1 MTMHPIDWMIVFA
14 CVAAITWFS
23 VYTARYM
30 KGVADFLA
38 GNRTAGRYVL
48 TMAAS
53 ATGLGAISAVSYF
66 EQYYAAGFPTIWW
79 MWMTVPAGLVITLT
93 GWVYYR
99 FRETRCLTLA
109 QFFEVRYSRRFR
121 IFAAMIVWL
130 SGLLNFGIFPY
141 VAANFFVY
149 FCGMPDTLP
158 VLGLPTYWP
167 IMVATTGMALLYT
180 TLGGQITVMLT
191 DCIQGFFCGVVL
203 LVLSVFLLNQYPWED
218 VVESMQTAPTQ
229 STREDLTRDADLKKL
244 AFDEAISQGMADV
257 AQERRLEYESLLAK
271 IEDPDQLREEASGKS
286 MLNPFDT
293 SRVENFGL
301 AFFLILVFNQFYGA
315 LSWQGSQAYQSSGI
329 SPHEQKMGQI
339 IFPWVYAI
347 RLVGLMLLAVTAL
360 TFLNHPNYA
369 SQAAEANQVLD
380 DLRQSDV
387 PQLAVQQR
395 VPVALS
401 YMLPTGLRGLFC
413 VSMVFLLITTQDT
426 YMHSW
431 GSIFVQDILLP
442 LLQKRIPP
450 EQHVR
455 WLRWSICGVALF
467 AILFAIFYEP
477 SEFIQ
482 MYFAITGAVFSG
494 LGCAIIGGLYWKYGG
509 TLAAYV
515 AVSIGAVLSIARIV
529 LQQYTEQ
536 IAAVP
541 AKGPLLRLVDYLN
554 TQVTSQ
560 IIWFWIMVICI
571 VVYIF
576 LSLVR
581 LREPFDLDKML
592 HRGKYDDKG
601 DHQKAT
607 NKWRAVWLNV
617 IGITDEFSR
626 FDQLLALALV
636 LWNAIWISIF
646 VVVTATHYFVT
657 PIENAWWNS
666 FWHVW
671 IYVQIG
677 VGIPAMVWFTIG
689 GVRDIRAVFQRLATG
704 ERDATDDGTV
714 FKDGS

>member
-1 MTMHPIDWMIVFA
+1 MTMHPIDWTIVFA
-14 CVAAITWFS
+14 CVAALTGFS
-23 VYTARYM
+23 IYTARYM

-218 VVESMQTAPTQ
+218 VVESMQTAPMQ

-360 TFLNHPNYA
+360 TFLNHPDYA
-369 SQAAEANQVLD
+369 SQAAEANEVLD

-455 WLRWSICGVALF
+455 WLRRSICGVALF
-467 AILFAIFYEP
+467 AILFASFYKP

-560 IIWFWIMVICI
+560 IIWLWIMVICI
-571 VVYIF
+571 IVYIV
-576 LSLVR
+576 LSLGR
-581 LREPFDLDKML
+581 LRQPFNLDEML

-601 DHQKAT
+601 DHQKAA

-646 VVVTATHYFVT
+646 VVVTATHYLVT

-677 VGIPAMVWFTIG
+677 VGIPAMVWFTVG
-689 GVRDIRAVFQRLATG
+689 GGWDSRAVFQRLATS

-714 FKDGS
+714 FKDGP

>member
-1 MTMHPIDWMIVFA
+1 M
-14 CVAAITWFS
+14 
-23 VYTARYM
+23 
-30 KGVADFLA
+30 
-38 GNRTAGRYVL
+38 
-48 TMAAS
+48 
-53 ATGLGAISAVSYF
+53 
-66 EQYYAAGFPTIWW
+66 
-79 MWMTVPAGLVITLT
+79 
-93 GWVYYR
+93 
-99 FRETRCLTLA
+99 
-109 QFFEVRYSRRFR
+109 
-121 IFAAMIVWL
+121 
-130 SGLLNFGIFPY
+130 
-141 VAANFFVY
+141 
-149 FCGMPDTLP
+149 
-158 VLGLPTYWP
+158 
-167 IMVATTGMALLYT
+167 
-180 TLGGQITVMLT
+180 
-191 DCIQGFFCGVVL
+191 
-203 LVLSVFLLNQYPWED
+203 
-218 VVESMQTAPTQ
+218 
-229 STREDLTRDADLKKL
+229 
-244 AFDEAISQGMADV
+244 
-257 AQERRLEYESLLAK
+257 
-271 IEDPDQLREEASGKS
+271 
-286 MLNPFDT
+286 
-293 SRVENFGL
+293 
-301 AFFLILVFNQFYGA
+301 FYGA

-369 SQAAEANQVLD
+369 SQAAEANEVLEG
-380 DLRQSDV
+380 LRESDV

-442 LLQKRIPP
+442 LLQKRISP

-455 WLRWSICGVALF
+455 WLRWSICGVAVF
-467 AILFAIFYEP
+467 AILFASFYKP

-541 AKGPLLRLVDYLN
+541 NKGLLLRLVDYFN

-560 IIWFWIMVICI
+560 IIWFWIMMICI
-571 VVYIF
+571 IVYIF
-576 LSLVR
+576 LSLID
-581 LREPFDLDKML
+581 LRDPFNLDKML

-607 NKWRAVWLNV
+607 NKWQTVWLKV

-626 FDQLLALALV
+626 FDQLLAITLV
-636 LWNAIWISIF
+636 LWNALWVSIF
-646 VVVTATHYFVT
+646 VVVTVTHYFVI

-689 GVRDIRAVFQRLATG
+689 GVRDIRAVFQRLATS

-714 FKDGS
+714 FKD